1 MKRLPVTVRRLAS
14 VVGSLLVMAGLA
26 LTSDAADNNNK
37 KPPATTDS
45 KKQAGDEKKPAYPS
59 HPDAKNVKIVPDAWR
74 SAPHKPLTPAE
85 VDELLARELKSDKL
99 TPSPLTTDEQFIR
112 RATLD
117 LTGKLPL
124 PADVEEFVADKEPAK
139 RSKLIDRLLASD
151 EYPRHWARYWRDV
164 LVARATSERVKR
176 TGLALRFEDW
186 MMGELK
192 ANRSWGDIAHEIIQ
206 ANGELR
212 FDNTDAK
219 NGDLFFMFSHEG
231 ADAANE
237 RAAEVSRIFMGI
249 QIQCAQCHDH
259 PSDIWKRNQ
268 FHELAAFFARTR
280 ERPIRDQQRLVG
292 FALFSTPRG
301 EHEMPDKDDPKKT
314 TTIHPK
320 FLTGETINHGLEDL
334 ERRKALA
341 KFVTS
346 RDNYWFS
353 AAYVNRIWGDLM
365 GQGFY
370 QPVDNMGPLQEATYP
385 NLLVRLAASFKATN
399 YDEKA
404 LFRLIMNSQA
414 YQRQIRL
421 GDQSNDHLHFA
432 GSYPTRLRADAL
444 WDSLVG
450 ALGPLQ
456 PERPGMG
463 MGGAGGKG
471 PMPGP
476 FMRRF
481 GLEGIFQATF
491 GFDPSTKSDEVE
503 GSVPQALM
511 LMNNPAINNRM
522 RAGGNTVLEKILT
535 SYPDNDEAI
544 KMLYLRV
551 LARKPTANE
560 AETCRKYIA
569 EVGKRNEAFEDILWT
584 LTNSAE
590 FQTKR

>member
-1 MKRLPVTVRRLAS
+1 MIHSRTTSSRLLCVIGALVGIAS
-14 VVGSLLVMAGLA
+14 LVLPGY
-26 LTSDAADNNNK
+26 AADDKKPATSTANK
-37 KPPATTDS
+37 KP
-45 KKQAGDEKKPAYPS
+45 AGDDKKPAYPS
-59 HPDAKNVKIVPDAWR
+59 HPDAKNVKITPDAWKT
-74 SAPHKPLTPAE
+74 APHQPLTPPQ
-85 VDELLARELKSDKL
+85 VDQLLSQELKNDKL
-99 TPSPLTTDEQFIR
+99 TPAPPTSDEQFIR
-112 RATLD
+112 RVTLD

-124 PADVEEFVADKEPAK
+124 PADVEEFAADKDPTK
-139 RSKLIDRLLASD
+139 RHKLIDRLLASD
-151 EYPRHWARYWRDV
+151 EYAHHWARYWRDV
-164 LVARATSERVKR
+164 LLARATSERVKR
-176 TGLALRFEDW
+176 TGLALRFEEW

-192 ANRSWGDIAHEIIQ
+192 ANRSWGDIVHDIIQ
-206 ANGELR
+206 ASGELR
-212 FDNTDAK
+212 FDSADAK

-237 RAAEVSRIFMGI
+237 RAAEVSRVFLGI

-292 FALFSTPRG
+292 FALISTPRG

-314 TTIHPK
+314 TTVHPK
-320 FLTGETINHGLEDL
+320 FLTGEIINHGMDDQD
-334 ERRKALA
+334 RRKALA
-341 KFVTS
+341 KFITS
-346 RDNYWFS
+346 KENYWFS

-385 NLLVRLAASFKATN
+385 NLLVRLAASFKASN
-399 YDEKA
+399 YDTKA

-421 GDQSNDHLHFA
+421 GDQANEHLHFA
-432 GSYPTRLRADAL
+432 GTYPTRLRADAL

-463 MGGAGGKG
+463 VGGKG

-481 GLEGIFQATF
+481 SLEGVFEATF

-522 RAGGNTVLEKILT
+522 KATGNTVLEKILT

-560 AETCRKYIA
+560 ADTCRKYLA